1 MEMAITRKPRRGRKP
16 GKRTNCLGRE
26 PSSSATASSLS
37 AQATSSSAPAISS
50 SAPAISSSAPAIS
63 SSAPSAKTTRQK
75 RTPKE
80 TYLTTVPSAAPN
92 TVTRLRSSQK

>member
-37 AQATSSSAPAISS
+37 AKAT
-50 SAPAISSSAPAIS
+50 SSSAPAIS

-80 TYLTTVPSAAPN
+80 TYLTTVPSSAPN
-92 TVTRLRSSQK
+92 TVTRLRISQK